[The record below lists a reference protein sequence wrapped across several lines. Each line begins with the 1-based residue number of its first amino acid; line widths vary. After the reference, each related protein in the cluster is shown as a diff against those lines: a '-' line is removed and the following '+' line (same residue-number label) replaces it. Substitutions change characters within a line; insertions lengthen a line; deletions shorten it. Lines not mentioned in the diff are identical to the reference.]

1 MQKEIFQKL
10 LKNLEKHCETVLIGS
25 EVDYRRLIAQ
35 RSIDQARFNEIY
47 LFLFPNYQTRYDI
60 FAICLLS
67 NLINKSNCKK

>member
-35 RSIDQARFNEIY
+35 RSIDQARFNEIC
-47 LFLFPNYQTRYDI
+47 LFLFPD
-60 FAICLLS
+60 
-67 NLINKSNCKK
+67 